1 MNRPHT
7 QREIKKFAESKQS
20 EPRISV
26 TNIKKSM
33 IVLSVREPGSDFY
46 IGERSIYINPGK
58 TYVNRESMFNEQQI
72 SNLKAKGE
80 ISVLNG

>member
-1 MNRPHT
+1 MSRPHT
-7 QREIKKFAESKQS
+7 QREIKKFAESKKS
-20 EPRISV
+20 EPRVSV

-33 IVLSVREPGSDFY
+33 VILSVREPGSDFY
-46 IGERSIYINPGK
+46 IGEKSIYINPGK
-58 TYVNRESMFNEQQI
+58 TYTNRKSLFNEQQI